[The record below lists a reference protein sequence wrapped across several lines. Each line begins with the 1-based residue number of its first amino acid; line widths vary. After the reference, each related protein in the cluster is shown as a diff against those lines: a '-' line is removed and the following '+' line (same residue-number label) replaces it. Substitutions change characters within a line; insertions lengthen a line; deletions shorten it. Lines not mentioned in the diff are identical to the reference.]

1 MLALLRHTLGRWDRA
16 SIGRPRGREKT
27 APENRPGQERKGIAP
42 MLLGG
47 GDLPINLALQGV
59 HHDLDR
65 GGVRDAGLPSVEM
78 RQLDE
83 LASVVAVGIAA
94 GDELFLSSH
103 CRFPFRCRFLF
114 AARPDR
120 ALADAAQDGR

>member
-1 MLALLRHTLGRWDRA
+1 
-16 SIGRPRGREKT
+16 
-27 APENRPGQERKGIAP
+27 

-47 GDLPINLALQGV
+47 GDLPIKLRLERV

-94 GDELFLSSH
+94 GDELFLRGH
-103 CRFPFRCRFLF
+103 CRFPFR
-114 AARPDR
+114 
-120 ALADAAQDGR
+120 

>member
-47 GDLPINLALQGV
+47 SDLPIKLRLERV
-59 HHDLDR
+59 HRRIDP
-65 GGVRDAGLPSVEM
+65 GGIRDAGLPSVEM

-94 GDELFLSSH
+94 DDELFLRGH
-103 CRFPFRCRFLF
+103 CRFPFC
-114 AARPDR
+114 
-120 ALADAAQDGR
+120 

>member
-59 HHDLDR
+59 HHGADR
-65 GGVRDAGLPSVEM
+65 AGVGDPRHASVLV

-83 LASVVAVGIAA
+83 LTAAAQVGLAA

-103 CRFPFRCRFLF
+103 CRFPFRCRFLI
-114 AARPDR
+114 AVRPDR
-120 ALADAAQDGR
+120 ARAEAAQDGR

>member
-47 GDLPINLALQGV
+47 SDLPINLALQGV

-94 GDELFLSSH
+94 GDELFLRGH
-103 CRFPFRCRFLF
+103 CRFPFC
-114 AARPDR
+114 
-120 ALADAAQDGR
+120 

>member
-16 SIGRPRGREKT
+16 SIGRPRGREKP
-27 APENRPGQERKGIAP
+27 APENRPGQAREGIAP

-47 GDLPINLALQGV
+47 GDLPIKLRLERV

-65 GGVRDAGLPSVEM
+65 GGVREAGLPSVEM

-94 GDELFLSSH
+94 GDELFLRGHGS
-103 CRFPFRCRFLF
+103 FPFC
-114 AARPDR
+114 
-120 ALADAAQDGR
+120 